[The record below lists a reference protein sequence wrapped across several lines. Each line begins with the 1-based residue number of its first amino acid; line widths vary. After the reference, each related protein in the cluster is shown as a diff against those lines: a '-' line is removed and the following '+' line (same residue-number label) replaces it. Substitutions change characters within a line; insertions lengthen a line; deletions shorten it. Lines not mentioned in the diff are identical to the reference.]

1 MRPAR
6 FAALT
11 TAALVGGVGAAWG
24 VSLLG
29 QPRPATY
36 DLRGRNVVITG
47 GNSGIGRETAVALA
61 RGGAHVVITAR
72 DLERGRDAVTDI
84 RERSGNDSVDLVQL
98 DLSSLA
104 SVRSCAEE
112 LRGRLAAIDVLVN
125 NAGAVQPTRTET
137 SDGFETTIG
146 ANHLGPFLLTDLLLP
161 LLKAAAPSRIVVVS
175 SLAHRQARLDL
186 DDLMTERRPYVAMD
200 AYAASKLANLLFA
213 RELAARLDGTGV
225 TVNALHPGTVGS
237 GFGADGGAGPIVGPL
252 LDLVRPLLLDAERG
266 ASTSVFAAADAS
278 LDGVTGAYLS
288 RRRVVR
294 PSAQARD
301 DDLAAALWR
310 RSAELV
316 GITGDR

>member
-6 FAALT
+6 LAAMT
-11 TAALVGGVGAAWG
+11 TATLLGGVGAAWG
-24 VSLLG
+24 VSLAG

-72 DLERGRDAVTDI
+72 DSARGQEAVDDI
-84 RERSGNDSVDLVQL
+84 RARSGNDSVDLVHL

-104 SVRSCAEE
+104 SVRACAAD
-112 LRGRLAAIDVLVN
+112 LRSRLAAIDVLVN
-125 NAGAVQPTRTET
+125 NAGAVQATRTET
-137 SDGFETTIG
+137 EDGFETTIG

-161 LLKAAAPSRIVVVS
+161 LLRAAAPSRIVVVS
-175 SLAHRQARLDL
+175 SLAHRQASLDL
-186 DDLMTERRPYVAMD
+186 DDLMYERRPYVPMD
-200 AYAASKLANLLFA
+200 AYGASKLANLLFA
-213 RELAARLDGTGV
+213 RQLARRLDGSGV

-237 GFGADGGAGPIVGPL
+237 GFGADGDAGPVMGRL

-301 DDLAAALWR
+301 DALAAALWE

-316 GITGDR
+316 SITSDR